1 MLGKEIVGVLKT
13 KRAWIFILIIIII
26 PLFDLFMVCQQERV
40 WEKRANK
47 EEILEIDSQLKEIC
61 EEEGANFTSN
71 WIVHPAK
78 ASYLSG
84 SSGGHLT
91 QTLLIW
97 LMPFFVLNLVS
108 DRYIL
113 EYQKGY
119 TNAILTRASKK
130 RYIVNKL
137 FSSFL
142 IPFFV
147 FSISLLLNFIIA
159 QIIFA
164 DGYNFNGMEVFAEEG
179 GWFQYMYKNPNIV
192 YLLYV
197 FITSIVA
204 GTCGI
209 ISQCIA
215 LVSKKY
221 TVTYLLAFF
230 LWMGLIMIKYS
241 IIYLIQPFTEYGMD
255 YMLRSG
261 GILIVI
267 TVLFL
272 VLTYI
277 YKVKKDEL

>member
-1 MLGKEIVGVLKT
+1 MLRKEIAGVLKT

-26 PLFDLFMVCQQERV
+26 PLIDLYMVCEQDRV

-47 EEILEIDSQLKEIC
+47 EEILEIDAHLKEIC
-61 EEEGANFTSN
+61 EEEGANFTSG
-71 WIVHPAK
+71 WIIHPAK

-97 LMPFFVLNLVS
+97 LMPLFVLNLVS

-113 EYQKGY
+113 EYRRGY
-119 TNAILTRASKK
+119 TNAVITRASKK
-130 RYIVNKL
+130 KYIANKL

-142 IPFFV
+142 IPTLV
-147 FSISLLLNFIIA
+147 FGVSLLLNFIVA

-164 DGYNFNGMEVFAEEG
+164 DGYNFNGMEIFAEEG
-179 GWFQYMYKNPNIV
+179 GWFRFMYKNPNIV
-192 YLLYV
+192 YLLYI

-204 GTCGI
+204 GICGV

-215 LVSKKY
+215 LISKKY

-230 LWMGLIMIKYS
+230 LWMGLVMIKYS
-241 IIYLIQPFTEYGMD
+241 IIYLIQPFTEYGID

-261 GILIVI
+261 GILIAI

-272 VLTYI
+272 VLTCV
-277 YKVKKDEL
+277 YKVKKDVL